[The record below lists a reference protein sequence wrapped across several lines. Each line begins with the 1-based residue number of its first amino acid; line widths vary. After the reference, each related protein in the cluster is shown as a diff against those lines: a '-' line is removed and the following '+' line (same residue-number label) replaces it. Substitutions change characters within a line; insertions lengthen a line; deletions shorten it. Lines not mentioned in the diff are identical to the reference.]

1 MKLFFWSSSVDTIYK
16 MTHSCDASLSSSS
29 SIFQFELSDWQ
40 KRALNAIETGNHCLV
55 TAPTGSGK
63 TVPAEYAIH
72 YFTQWGKKVIY
83 TSPIKALSNQ
93 KYYEF
98 QQKFGDKGITFG
110 ILTGDIKD
118 NPEADV
124 LIMTTEILCNHLH
137 NMKYP
142 ESKLDFT
149 MDLENELGCVVFD
162 EVHYIN
168 DADRGTVW
176 EECFMLLPKHIQLVM
191 LSATIATPEKFAGWI
206 ESLQGTSEAGT
217 SEAMKKVV
225 LCDTSLRAVPLSH
238 YLWMNAIDSAFK
250 SKDTTM
256 VPMMER
262 VCNKPILLYNEGDGF
277 QDKNYYDVSKVRYH
291 LQTNHHIKRQHVLNS
306 VVGYM
311 NKNDMLPAICFVYSR
326 KNVERFAKEIQHHLS
341 ESIMVNKVEQECR
354 NILSRFPNAKEYMA
368 LDEYRTIIALVERGV
383 GIHHSGLLPVFREM
397 IEMLFERGYI
407 RMLFATETFA
417 VGLNM
422 PTKTVLFT
430 ALKKFDGSKNRYL
443 LPHEYTQQ
451 AGRAGRRGYDTLGN
465 VIHLGNLFELPT
477 MTDYKILLGNVPQ
490 RIVSKLKISYA
501 MVLNC
506 ENPIDFIKKSAI
518 QHDIQ
523 KEMEYY
529 SKEILA
535 REEGIANQ
543 QSHMETTFRTPIN
556 TLYEIIE
563 LEDTMNYYRN
573 KQRKQKERELATL
586 METNKFTKN
595 EVHYLREVKEAKKEL
610 EQLKT
615 QMAHTENYVASQ
627 VAAIRDILHKN
638 RFGSYLE
645 DGMHYVEDGMHYV
658 KDGIEDKS
666 MSMRSTIARNIKET
680 HSLMMTDLFEKF
692 SECSP
697 GDLVA
702 LFSCFTNV
710 NVGDDMKRV
719 QPSCDASPKAYGL
732 IKYAQERL
740 DHYYNEEIRT
750 NIFSGADY
758 NIHYDLSD
766 DVLKW
771 CQLTQEKECETF
783 LVMLQREKGIFIGEF
798 VKAILKINA
807 IAKEMEKICEVGGFT
822 DIQYILSQIGDL
834 TLKSVCTSQSLY
846 V

>member
-1 MKLFFWSSSVDTIYK
+1 
-16 MTHSCDASLSSSS
+16 MTHSCDMDASYSSV
-29 SIFQFELSDWQ
+29 FPFELSDWQ
-40 KRALNAIETGNHCLV
+40 KRALKAIEMGDHCLV

-72 YFTQWGKKVIY
+72 YFTERGKKIIY

-98 QQKFGDKGITFG
+98 QKKFGDKGITFG

-238 YLWMNAIDSAFK
+238 YLWMTAIDSAFK
-250 SKDTTM
+250 SRDTSM
-256 VPMMER
+256 VSMMER
-262 VCNKPILLYNEGDGF
+262 VCNKPILLYNERNGF
-277 QDKNYYDVSKVRYH
+277 QDKNYYDTSKVRYH
-291 LQTNHHIKRQHVLNS
+291 LQTNHHIKRQHILNS

-354 NILSRFPNAKEYMA
+354 NILSRFPNAKEYMG
-368 LDEYRTIIALVERGV
+368 LDEYRTIISLVERGV

-397 IEMLFERGYI
+397 IELLFERGYI

-430 ALKKFDGSKNRYL
+430 ALKKFDGSENRYL
-443 LPHEYTQQ
+443 LSHEYTQQ
-451 AGRAGRRGYDTLGN
+451 AGRAGRRGHDTLGN
-465 VIHLGNLFELPT
+465 VIHLVNLFELPT

-506 ENPIDFIKKSAI
+506 KNPIDFIKKSAI

-529 SKEILA
+529 SKEIHVK
-535 REEGIANQ
+535 EEGIAKHE
-543 QSHMETTFRTPIN
+543 SHMETTFRTPMD
-556 TLYEIIE
+556 TLHTIIE
-563 LEDTMNYYRN
+563 LEDTMSYYRN
-573 KQRKQKERELATL
+573 KQRKQKERELAGL
-586 METNKFTKN
+586 IETNKFTNN

-610 EQLKT
+610 EQLKR
-615 QMAHTENYVASQ
+615 QMANTENYVASQ

-638 RFGSYLE
+638 RFGSYVE
-645 DGMHYVEDGMHYV
+645 ESMHYVEDV
-658 KDGIEDKS
+658 S
-666 MSMRSTIARNIKET
+666 MSTRSTIARNIKET
-680 HSLMMTDLFEKF
+680 HPLMMTDLFEKF
-692 SECSP
+692 EECSP
-697 GDLVA
+697 SDLVA

-719 QPSCDASPKAYGL
+719 QPSCDASPKAYSL

-758 NIHYDLSD
+758 HIHYDLSD

-771 CQLTQEKECETF
+771 SQLTQETECEGF
-783 LVMLQREKGIFIGEF
+783 LVMLQRDKGIFIGEF

-807 IAKEMEKICEVGGFT
+807 IAKEMEKICEIGGYT
-822 DIQYILSQIGDL
+822 NIQYILAQIGDL
-834 TLKSVCTSQSLY
+834 TLKSVCTTQSLY